1 MSETIAVVIV
11 TYNRKKFLLECLA
24 SIRNQSHKPD
34 VIYIIDN
41 LSTDGT
47 PEFLLDNKYIPK
59 LPVSDLKKNQLI
71 NYKISSILKPEE
83 SININYVRKFEN
95 DGGAGGFYL
104 GIKLAYEDGFDWIW
118 CMDDDVIPDKN
129 CLLEMVKVASDIS
142 NKFDVL
148 QPDRIWGNNLE
159 FHWNYGSKINLT
171 NPFKPLGSS
180 SVNVTDFP
188 KENVI
193 NIVSFPFEGPMFK
206 RKVIETIGNVDIRFF
221 INYDD
226 ADYSMRVIQ
235 AGFKIG
241 LVSKS
246 FMIKKL
252 WTPQKG
258 VTLDFRLY
266 YSVRNLII
274 LERKYCNIFIVI
286 LRNIY
291 RVIST
296 LLVFTKQ
303 GLEQNKIKLTF
314 EAYKIVVKACY
325 DGFIF
330 RI

>member
-1 MSETIAVVIV
+1 MRETTAVVVV
-11 TYNRKKFLLECLA
+11 TYNRKDLLIECLEA
-24 SIRNQSHKPD
+24 LRNQIHQPD
-34 VIYIIDN
+34 AIYIIDN

-47 PEFLLDNKYIPK
+47 PELLLKKKYISL
-59 LPVSDLKKNQLI
+59 LPNCDLKENQLI
-71 NYKISSILKPEE
+71 QDQIQSFVEPDASIK
-83 SININYVRKFEN
+83 INYIRKFEN

-129 CLLEMVKVASDIS
+129 CLLEMVKVASDIR

-171 NPFKPLGSS
+171 NPFKPLGSG

-235 AGFKIG
+235 AGYKIG

-258 VTLDFRLY
+258 VILDFRLY
-266 YSVRNLII
+266 YSVRNQII

-286 LRNIY
+286 FRTIH
-291 RVIST
+291 RVVST

-303 GLEQNKIKLTF
+303 GLEQNKIKLTL

-325 DGFIF
+325 DGFKF